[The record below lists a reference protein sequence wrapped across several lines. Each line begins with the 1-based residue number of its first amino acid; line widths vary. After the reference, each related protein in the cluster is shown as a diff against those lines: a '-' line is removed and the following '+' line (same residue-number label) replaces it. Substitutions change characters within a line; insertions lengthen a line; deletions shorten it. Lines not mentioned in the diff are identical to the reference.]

1 MKRKADRA
9 LTPRRPDYNRLYQA
23 YSKEKFGARNGVE
36 MFTHLDEV
44 IKDYI
49 KEYVDATIQFQPY
62 EEDVGEDGEPV
73 ITPFILIIVTE
84 RMKRVHKFVS
94 TVIVIVI

>member
-23 YSKEKFGARNGVE
+23 YSKEKFEAGVE

-62 EEDVGEDGEPV
+62 EEDVGQDGEQV
-73 ITPFILIIVTE
+73 ITPFILVIVTE
-84 RMKRVHKFVS
+84 GMKRVHKFVS
-94 TVIVIVI
+94 KIYFS